1 MTERTDDDK
10 RAGRLTVA
18 ELHRAEPRKLFG
30 GRSSGAACDLCRVLI
45 NPNDPEYEVEAV
57 LDGTPIALHFHVKCY
72 DVWRTSRGAP
82 GDADALDPPEAQT
95 GSAA

>member
-1 MTERTDDDK
+1 MAEKTDDQ
-10 RAGRLTVA
+10 RAERLTVA

-45 NPNDPEYEVEAV
+45 NANDPEYEVEAE
-57 LDGTPIALHFHVKCY
+57 LDGGPITLHFHVKCY
-72 DVWRTSRGAP
+72 DLWRASRSAP
-82 GDADALDPPEAQT
+82 GDAAALDPPETQT

>member
-1 MTERTDDDK
+1 MAEKTDDDQ
-10 RAGRLTVA
+10 RQGRLTVA

-45 NPNDPEYEVEAV
+45 NTNDPEYEVEAE
-57 LDGTPIALHFHVKCY
+57 LDGVSIALHFHVKCY
-72 DVWRTSRGAP
+72 DLWRAGRNAP
-82 GDADALDPPEAQT
+82 GDAALDPPESQT